1 MTNTTLTA
9 EKIYDYCEE
18 YCAVLRSSL
27 IQWRIKLHRESIMRG
42 NDDSDYHARKIEMLT
57 SGTDETLGSYTITEG
72 KKYYKIVQNDTGRS
86 AHAFVNKSNGDVYM
100 SASWKAPVKDARYNL
115 LLDDA
120 RAVLFNSVDPF
131 GGYLY
136 KR

>member
-1 MTNTTLTA
+1 MTTLTA
-9 EKIYDYCEE
+9 EKIHDYCQE
-18 YCAVLRSSL
+18 YCAILRTSL
-27 IQWRIKLHRESIMRG
+27 IQWRIKLHRESIMNG
-42 NDDSDYHARKIEMLT
+42 NDDNEYHLAKIETLIE
-57 SGTDETLGSYTITEG
+57 GTDPSLPDYVIDEG
-72 KKYYKIVQNDTGRS
+72 KKYYKIVMQDNQRS
-86 AHAFVNKSNGDVYM
+86 VHAFVNKSNGDVYK

-120 RAVLFNSVDPF
+120 RAVLFNAVDPF

>member
-1 MTNTTLTA
+1 MTTLTA
-9 EKIYDYCEE
+9 EKVYDYCQE
-18 YCAVLRSSL
+18 YCAILRTSL
-27 IQWRIKLHRESIMRG
+27 IQWRIRLHRESIMNG
-42 NDDSDYHARKIEMLT
+42 NDDNEYHLAKIETLIE
-57 SGTDETLGSYTITEG
+57 GTDPALPDYVIDEG
-72 KKYYKIVQNDTGRS
+72 KKYYKIVMQDNQRS
-86 AHAFVNKSNGDVYM
+86 VHAFVDKSNGDVYK
-100 SASWKAPVKDARYNL
+100 SASWKAPVRDARYNL

>member
-1 MTNTTLTA
+1 MTTLTA
-9 EKIYDYCEE
+9 EKIHDYCQE
-18 YCAVLRSSL
+18 YCAILRTSL
-27 IQWRIKLHRESIMRG
+27 IQWRIRLHRESIMNG
-42 NDDSDYHARKIEMLT
+42 NDDNEYHLAKIETLIE
-57 SGTDETLGSYTITEG
+57 GTDPALPDYVIDEG
-72 KKYYKIVQNDTGRS
+72 KKYYKIVMQDNQRS
-86 AHAFVNKSNGDVYM
+86 VHAFVDKSNGDVYK
-100 SASWKAPVKDARYNL
+100 SASWKAPVRDARYNL

>member
-1 MTNTTLTA
+1 MTTLTA
-9 EKIYDYCEE
+9 EKVYDYCQE
-18 YCAVLRSSL
+18 YCAILRTSL
-27 IQWRIKLHRESIMRG
+27 IQWRINMHRNSILQG
-42 NDDSDYHARKIEMLT
+42 NDDSEYHARKIEMLLAGEDQT
-57 SGTDETLGSYTITEG
+57 LDEYVIEEG
-72 KKYYKIVQNDTGRS
+72 KKYYKIVQVSCGKS
-86 AHAFVNKSNGDVYM
+86 VHAFVNKSNGDVYK
-100 SASWKAPVKDARYNL
+100 SASWKAPVRDARYNL

>member
-18 YCAVLRSSL
+18 YCEVLRNKML
-27 IQWRIKLHRESIMRG
+27 DWRINMHRESIDRG
-42 NDDSDYHARKIEMLT
+42 TDDSEYHQAKIAQLKN
-57 SGTDETLGSYTITEG
+57 GTDVTMPSYTIDEG
-72 KKYYKIVQNDTGRS
+72 KKYYRIVSNNSGRS
-86 AHAFVNKSNGDVYM
+86 VHAFVNKENGDVYKA
-100 SASWKAPVKDARYNL
+100 ASWASPVRDARYNL

>member
-1 MTNTTLTA
+1 MTTLTA
-9 EKIYDYCEE
+9 EKIHDYCQE
-18 YCAVLRSSL
+18 YCAILRTSL
-27 IQWRIKLHRESIMRG
+27 IQWRIRLHRESIMNG
-42 NDDSDYHARKIEMLT
+42 NDDNEYHLAKIETLIE
-57 SGTDETLGSYTITEG
+57 GTDPALPDYVIDEG
-72 KKYYKIVQNDTGRS
+72 KKYYKIVMQDNQRS
-86 AHAFVNKSNGDVYM
+86 VHAFVNKSNGDVYK
-100 SASWKAPVKDARYNL
+100 SASWKAPVRDARYNL

>member
-1 MTNTTLTA
+1 MANTTLTA

-18 YCAVLRSSL
+18 YCAVLRSKL
-27 IQWRIKLHRESIMRG
+27 IQWRINMHRESIMRG

-72 KKYYKIVQNDTGRS
+72 KKYYKIVQNDAGRS
-86 AHAFVNKSNGDVYM
+86 VHAFVNKENGDVYKA
-100 SASWKAPVKDARYNL
+100 ASWASPVRDARYNL

-120 RAVLFNSVDPF
+120 RAVLFNAVDPF
-131 GGYLY
+131 GSYLY